1 MSMSNRRRV
10 SCGLELVDLL
20 DLQAAIN
27 TSAEAGF
34 DFIRHQ
40 TLNIGNEG
48 RITCDGCR
56 SFDVMTRQT
65 QYSNRTPAAGAGV
78 PD

>member
-1 MSMSNRRRV
+1 MSNRRRV

-20 DLQAAIN
+20 DLQATIN

-40 TLNIGNEG
+40 TLTSVMWGEILVIGA
-48 RITCDGCR
+48 DL
-56 SFDVMTRQT
+56 SML
-65 QYSNRTPAAGAGV
+65 
-78 PD
+78 